1 MSDKK
6 KQSFNIGQVV
16 YVLPDKAEA
25 IVPAIVVEEMV
36 IKKLD
41 GETVSWK
48 VAVGPPEKKKI
59 VASHELSGEVYTSL
73 DEIKSVMTKRL
84 SEFIDNLVKQAEN
97 RTELWYGKQL
107 EQKKVNADTDGV
119 DNKDKKIDPTSLI
132 DSIENENSVAPAAKE
147 TQQKGN
153 DPALGSYKIKAP
165 VNHGPL
171 QTNSHLDP
179 SNPKNSLREKLRQM
193 ADPGDEDA
201 GDNSIQSDDYVL
213 TPDGRQVP
221 VRYKHNE

>member
-6 KQSFNIGQVV
+6 QQSLNIGQVV

-73 DEIKSVMTKRL
+73 DEIKDVMTKRL
-84 SEFIDNLVKQAEN
+84 SEFVSNLIKQAEN
-97 RTELWYGKQL
+97 RTEQWYGKQIK
-107 EQKKVNADTDGV
+107 QTKNATNASNGESEGQS
-119 DNKDKKIDPTSLI
+119 KKIDATSLVN
-132 DSIENENSVAPAAKE
+132 SIENEDSAFTNEESSQK
-147 TQQKGN
+147 QQN
-153 DPALGSYKIKAP
+153 ALSDTYKIKAP
-165 VNHGPL
+165 VNQGPL
-171 QTNSHLDP
+171 QTNSRLDP
-179 SNPKNSLREKLRQM
+179 SNPKGSLREKLRQM
-193 ADPGDEDA
+193 ADPGEQ
-201 GDNSIQSDDYVL
+201 GSDNDIQSDEYIL

-221 VRYKHNE
+221 VRYKHNQ